1 MKRASSRRANLNL
14 TLEIVL
20 GSASL
25 VAFMSVD
32 ADMFKVC
39 FPWKQ
44 KLPHISLIV
53 HTPKKENSHAFT
65 INSF

>member
-1 MKRASSRRANLNL
+1 MPCLRYIVLTVRYTFFLLFILFGYVMKRASSRRANLNL

-39 FPWKQ
+39 FP
-44 KLPHISLIV
+44 
-53 HTPKKENSHAFT
+53 
-65 INSF
+65 